1 MKKIISFVLLCGL
14 GIMAQ
19 AETYIKLYLTDGQVV
34 NSCLLLNY
42 TSDSLCVL
50 GHEIQK
56 IYRESKHSYIPND
69 ISKII
74 VLSSNDHINQIHL
87 VNNQFLSNAEYK
99 QYKKQI
105 KESNKPTPQEEYVEE
120 PQASEIATTTT
131 ARNTKSTAS
140 TKKVAPYHES
150 FGINVGNRLGLSY
163 KIRKKSFGFI
173 LDVDWQVD
181 NTIVQGSK
189 GWYGWDFGIS
199 PNFVGHK
206 TLNVSN
212 NGNLSWYGGGG
223 LEIGIA
229 ELFPQSDGQKTPK
242 YTATKDILAKIGVH
256 FITGA
261 EYAFTKIP
269 LCLSADFRPGVG
281 YYAGIGNGTG
291 VQSTLGLDWSLG
303 LSIRYY
309 W

>member
-1 MKKIISFVLLCGL
+1 MLEVCLFAN
-14 GIMAQ
+14 AQ
-19 AETYIKLYLTDGQVV
+19 TQIKLHLNNEPEI
-34 NSCLLLNY
+34 NSCVLAKHTL
-42 TSDSLCVL
+42 DSLYVF
-50 GHEIQK
+50 GPEIQGR
-56 IYRESKHSYIPND
+56 YGTLSHSFAPED
-69 ISKII
+69 IKEIIWLTADYAFKDKVII
-74 VLSSNDHINQIHL
+74 VDNH
-87 VNNQFLSNAEYK
+87 FMSNAEYK

-105 KESNKPTPQEEYVEE
+105 KESNKPTPQEAYVEE
-120 PQASEIATTTT
+120 PQTSEIATTTT

-181 NTIVQGSK
+181 NTIILGSK

-206 TLNVSN
+206 TLKVSN

-223 LEIGIA
+223 LGIGYA

-281 YYAGIGNGTG
+281 YYAGIVSGTG